1 MYESSLQEVGIPLCA
16 HINSVLSIMVHH
28 KKTFLQVR
36 CTFWTLDLQFLAGPV
51 FLSFPIHTELL
62 SLLQLGP

>member
-1 MYESSLQEVGIPLCA
+1 MYEPPLQEVGIPLCT

-36 CTFWTLDLQFLAGPV
+36 CTFWTLNLQFLAGPL
-51 FLSFPIHTELL
+51 FLSFPIHPELL